1 MAPKPLARTAGLLY
15 LVVAI
20 LGAFAHLFVRATIY
34 VPGDATATADNVVAK
49 TSLLR
54 LGFMADLVGAACFLS
69 LAFLLYLLLK
79 HVNKN
84 VARAMVIFVSIAVSI
99 ICLNLLHHFAAILVA
114 TEPSYT
120 AALTPQASDA
130 LVLLMLDL
138 HHYGY
143 LIAQIFFGLWLL
155 PLGYLA
161 YKSGM
166 FPRALGVILMAG
178 CFGYLVDFFVQF
190 MAASIAPT
198 VSPFVLI
205 APTVAELWM
214 VGYLLVKGIA
224 RNPAI
229 SLRS

>member
-20 LGAFAHLFVRATIY
+20 LGGFAHLFVRATIY
-34 VPGDATATADNVVAK
+34 VPGDAAATADNVVAK
-49 TSLLR
+49 AGLLR
-54 LGFMADLVGAACFLS
+54 LGFMADLVAAPCFLFVGF
-69 LAFLLYLLLK
+69 ALYLLLK

-84 VARAMVIFVSIAVSI
+84 AARAMVIFVAIATAI
-99 ICLNLLHHFAAILVA
+99 ISLNLLHHFAALLVA

-120 AALTPQASDA
+120 AALSPQASDA

-166 FPRALGVILMAG
+166 FPRTLGVILMAG

-190 MAASIAPT
+190 VAASIAPT
-198 VSPFVLI
+198 VSTFVLI
-205 APTVAELWM
+205 PPTVAELWM
-214 VGYLLVKGIA
+214 VGYLLTKGV
-224 RNPAI
+224 
-229 SLRS
+229 RSS